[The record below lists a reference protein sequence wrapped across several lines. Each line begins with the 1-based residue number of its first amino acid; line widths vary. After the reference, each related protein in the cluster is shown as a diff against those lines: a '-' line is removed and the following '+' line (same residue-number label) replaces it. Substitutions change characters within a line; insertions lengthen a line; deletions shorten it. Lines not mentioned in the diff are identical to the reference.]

1 MAQEL
6 AQELAQEFVE
16 PEPIHFVEATTF
28 VCGGFTGD
36 RSGQDL
42 PAMQNILNEL
52 KESIETRYNNATPFG
67 KFNLVAYTERT
78 QVVAGTNYCWT
89 AKVQISDQ
97 EQTHAQIEIKWFKS
111 LSEPYQDKEITNFK
125 KLYNDERDQQQQPVQ
140 LVEQMLVAEQQVFSD
155 KK

>member
-42 PAMQNILNEL
+42 PAMQNILDEL
-52 KESIETRYNNATPFG
+52 KESIETRYNNATPFD
-67 KFNLVAYTERT
+67 KFILVAYTERT

-97 EQTHAQIEIKWFKS
+97 EQTHAEIEIKWFKS

-125 KLYNDERDQQQQPVQ
+125 KLYNVERDQQQQPVQ